1 MKIINLIDQA
11 SHDSGNVPFKKTK
24 KYADYASSATL
35 IKSAK
40 IMLVFPNYAKNY
52 ASTID
57 KGLVQLYPLI
67 HVETELCPEEFFF

>member
-1 MKIINLIDQA
+1 ML
-11 SHDSGNVPFKKTK
+11 
-24 KYADYASSATL
+24 
-35 IKSAK
+35 KSAK